1 MKAWGYVEYQKPL
14 TEKEA
19 DDYELKP
26 APCRLA
32 EAPASFP
39 EDGEMFSLKAGQPQ
53 GPSVPERQVSER
65 KSVLRELKENES
77 QSRDTGTSHKAKPK
91 REVTR

>member
-19 DDYELKP
+19 HDYELKP

-32 EAPASFP
+32 EAPARFP
-39 EDGEMFSLKAGQPQ
+39 ENGDRFPLKWEQPQ
-53 GPSVPERQVSER
+53 GPSVPEGQTSER
-65 KSVLRELKENES
+65 KSVLRELKENSS
-77 QSRDTGTSHKAKPK
+77 QSRDTGISHKAKPK
-91 REVTR
+91 KEVTR